1 MQPENGCARASI
13 DQASLLLFRP
23 VDAAKRQC
31 RMPAGLLMV
40 LNGCALARE
49 RYDGCELYGQMARM
63 KNLASL
69 AM

>member
-1 MQPENGCARASI
+1 MP
-13 DQASLLLFRP
+13 LFRP
-23 VDAAKRQC
+23 VDAAKRRC
-31 RMPAGLLMV
+31 RMLAGLLML